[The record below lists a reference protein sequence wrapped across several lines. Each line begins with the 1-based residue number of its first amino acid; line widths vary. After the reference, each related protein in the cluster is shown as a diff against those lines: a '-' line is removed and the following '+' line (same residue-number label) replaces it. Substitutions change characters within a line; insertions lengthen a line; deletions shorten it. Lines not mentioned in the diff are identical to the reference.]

1 MTETFRIAGYTRI
14 SVDDEIDRDNV
25 SIENQKAIIE
35 DFVKTQFPGSS
46 LTFFEDRDRSGY
58 TFEQR
63 EGYQEM
69 RRACLRRCAGRTI
82 RREGKAAWALV
93 TGHGARYRQPHHR
106 AVSGNQSI
114 EQKKGETM
122 RFPTLNF
129 EAFSI
134 SAILRILKLINAS
147 KTHFSINN
155 SKSYYKM
162 RKTLFFWFV
171 QFHTVLEVYEP
182 QTLV

>member
-1 MTETFRIAGYTRI
+1 MIIVWQTE
-14 SVDDEIDRDNV
+14 
-25 SIENQKAIIE
+25 K
-35 DFVKTQFPGSS
+35 
-46 LTFFEDRDRSGY
+46 
-58 TFEQR
+58 
-63 EGYQEM
+63 
-69 RRACLRRCAGRTI
+69 RAVPTACGELRRL
-82 RREGKAAWALV
+82 RR
-93 TGHGARYRQPHHR
+93 
-106 AVSGNQSI
+106 GN
-114 EQKKGETM
+114 KRVDTM

-162 RKTLFFWFV
+162 RKTFFFWFV
-171 QFHTVLEVYEP
+171 QFHIVLEVYEP

>member
-1 MTETFRIAGYTRI
+1 MSNPLFSERAFPAAASPFSRTATAPAIPLSSA
-14 SVDDEIDRDNV
+14 
-25 SIENQKAIIE
+25 KAI
-35 DFVKTQFPGSS
+35 
-46 LTFFEDRDRSGY
+46 
-58 TFEQR
+58 
-63 EGYQEM
+63 
-69 RRACLRRCAGRTI
+69 RRCAGRTI

-114 EQKKGETM
+114 EQKKGETI

-155 SKSYYKM
+155 SKSYYKI
-162 RKTLFFWFV
+162 RKTFFFWFV